1 MAKRPDNLETVKLA
15 LELLRRIPRNHK
27 VTAAELKAQLAD
39 VGIERDVRTI
49 QRQLE
54 LLSAEFEIERD
65 ERSKPYGYKWKEN
78 ARGFALP
85 MLTEQDSLLLALA
98 QQHVG
103 KLLPASLARSMQGL
117 FSQAQ
122 SKLADGEKTR
132 PEKEWLSKVR
142 VVSTTQPLLPPA
154 IKAQVFDEV
163 TSALF
168 ANRWLQVSYQNS
180 AGRKTQA
187 DVMPLGLAQQGP
199 RMYLVC
205 RFRGFEDERSLALH
219 RIASAKASTLGFGR
233 PKDFDLAKFDDDG
246 RFGFGDGKKIRLTFC
261 LEKAT
266 ALHLT
271 ETPLSEDQVV
281 KDLGDVLEFS
291 ATVVDTQQLDWWLRG
306 FGDLVSRVRKRAVKG
321 AGR

>member
-15 LELLRRIPRNHK
+15 LELLRRIPRSRK
-27 VTAAELKAQLAD
+27 VTAAELHAELAD
-39 VGIERDVRTI
+39 AGIQRDVRTI

-54 LLSAEFEIERD
+54 LLSDAFEIERD
-65 ERSKPYGYKWKEN
+65 ARSKPYGYKWKEN

-85 MLTEQDSLLLALA
+85 MLTEQESLLLALA

-103 KLLPASLARSMQGL
+103 NLLPASLARSMKGL

-122 SKLADGEKTR
+122 RKLADSDNTR

-142 VVSTTQPLLPPA
+142 VVSVTQPLLPPS
-154 IKAQVFDEV
+154 IKPQVFEEV

-180 AGRKTQA
+180 VGRKTQA

-205 RFRGFEDERSLALH
+205 RFRGFDDERSLALH
-219 RIASAKASTLGFGR
+219 RIAAAKASTLEFVR
-233 PKDFDLAKFDDDG
+233 PRDFDLAKFDDDG
-246 RFGFGDGKKIRLTFC
+246 RFGFGDGRRIKLTFC

-271 ETPLSEDQVV
+271 ETLLAKDQMV
-281 KDLGDVLEFS
+281 KDLGEVLEFS

-306 FGDLVSRVRKRAVKG
+306 FGDLVSKVKKRPI
-321 AGR
+321 